1 MMGTRNGEVSMLRK
15 KKESGRKNVL
25 LQTRNSCLGRSI
37 FKRDETR
44 ESKRGGPPRE
54 ESEITSHGLLPAGVY
69 IKREPHGADLT
80 LGRIK
85 G

>member
-1 MMGTRNGEVSMLRK
+1 MLRK

-69 IKREPHGADLT
+69 IKTGTTWSRLNIGT
-80 LGRIK
+80 N
-85 G
+85 